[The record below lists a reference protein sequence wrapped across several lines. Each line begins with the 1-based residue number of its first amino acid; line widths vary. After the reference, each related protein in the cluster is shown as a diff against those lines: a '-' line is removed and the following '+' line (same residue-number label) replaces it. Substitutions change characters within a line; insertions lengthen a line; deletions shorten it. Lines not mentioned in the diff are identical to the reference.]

1 MNELELIARL
11 TRALPEREEGLD
23 EEAYWA
29 R

>member
-1 MNELELIARL
+1 VLVQSSPRL
-11 TRALPEREEGLD
+11 TRALPEREDGLN